1 MVGGRYTINT
11 MVGGWCTINTTMVA
25 QMLPLYFVLR
35 VFSEYRVH
43 FVLRVLEVW
52 AVLKAWILGVL
63 GVWAVPKAWTL
74 RVREY
79 PQYRTPKYLEYRE
92 YPYYRIPKYCEYS
105 QCILPKYCRYSM
117 YSSCSPRKYFAPTST
132 CGTVCESFMPENG
145 TKLSKRCGDGRSI
158 TQKYEQCKTPKYI
171 QVQAVFNSIEPL
183 NTSSAEYNHSTEP
196 RNTASMEVSE
206 SIQAP
211 NTRSTRSTR
220 SIKAR
225 KTASAPSTS
234 SIYFPEI
241 PYSTPRYW
249 EHLWMVD
256 VRVAMQGMVTGTT
269 RAQHDVTYP

>member
-79 PQYRTPKYLEYRE
+79 PQYRTPQYLEYRE

-145 TKLSKRCGDGRSI
+145 TKLSKRCGDGRTITYTPSI
-158 TQKYEQCKTPKYI
+158 LRIFREFWYCEYSKVWAVRDPEI
-171 QVQAVFNSIEPL
+171 LQVHAVLKSIEPQ
-183 NTSSAEYNHSTEP
+183 NTSSAGSNHSIEP

-206 SIQAP
+206 SMKT
-211 NTRSTRSTR
+211 NNSRSTRSTR

-225 KTASAPSTS
+225 NTASTRSTWS
-234 SIYFPEI
+234 MYFPEI
-241 PYSTPRYW
+241 LYSIPRYW
-249 EHLWMVD
+249 EHLWIPC
-256 VRVAMQGMVTGTT
+256 TW
-269 RAQHDVTYP
+269 Y